1 MTGGHVSAA
10 AFQLNDGTVT
20 TSLSGPGGL
29 TKATTGT
36 VTLSG
41 ANKYKGATTVS
52 SGTLIVAG
60 AGALPIGTSLI
71 IGGTSGAPAKVIIAA
86 TDASGHPLSDSA
98 AAQVNGITASAAAR
112 IADGSEQASPASA
125 EPSLAPDLFPNPPNV
140 DWKAKRPIV
149 ASSTSNAIR
158 GDSQRSGEPAA
169 LNVVFGADNLQVE
182 SLRGWKWL
190 GADLPGAGDS
200 STPGGLTSDLL
211 ELLATDRLRFA
222 RMPL

>member
-1 MTGGHVSAA
+1 M
-10 AFQLNDGTVT
+10 T

-52 SGTLIVAG
+52 SGTLIVASG
-60 AGALPIGTSLI
+60 PFADRDEPDHRRHIGH
-71 IGGTSGAPAKVIIAA
+71 PAKVIIAA

-149 ASSTSNAIR
+149 ASSTSIPIR

-190 GADLPGAGDS
+190 GADLPGVGDS

-222 RMPL
+222 QMPLAPADSPIERIIGAPLRE